1 MKKRGFT
8 LIELLVVIAIIGILV
23 ALLLPA
29 LALAREAAR
38 GATCKNNLRQFG
50 IALQTFADKDPAGR
64 YCTGA
69 SDYRRD
75 GCMDSVGWV
84 ADIVN
89 QGGGKVSTMLCPTS
103 PLLGSEKL
111 NDLLT
116 GTDTTT
122 DVKEGGPPEK
132 LSLGLCG
139 GPYKGLSKAAG
150 DFAGT
155 APVAIATAEVAAD
168 IDRIALISWGIFE
181 DGYNTNYAT
190 SYYLVRTAPRVG
202 KDAGNLPIAATGGAH
217 KGLAG
222 SLGPLTR
229 ATAEAGVIPTSNIPF
244 IGDSAPGDVN
254 EAVAGRTFR
263 RSDQDWIG
271 QTLAGTG
278 ATGLKTF
285 LPKKLTTASQTR
297 GRMSRVSIKN

>member
-75 GCMDSVGWV
+75 GCMDTVGWV

-155 APVAIATAEVAAD
+155 TPVAIATAEVVAD
-168 IDRIALISWGIFE
+168 VDRRHLARDLGCHWNDEGLYTCLRGIRRE
-181 DGYNTNYAT
+181 PVADEVEHEAYDDQCSDDAGSDPGTAT
-190 SYYLVRTAPRVG
+190 GVGDVFPGNVCLGVRTTCLCFR
-202 KDAGNLPIAATGGAH
+202 LLAH
-217 KGLAG
+217 DG
-222 SLGPLTR
+222 S
-229 ATAEAGVIPTSNIPF
+229 
-244 IGDSAPGDVN
+244 
-254 EAVAGRTFR
+254 
-263 RSDQDWIG
+263 
-271 QTLAGTG
+271 
-278 ATGLKTF
+278 
-285 LPKKLTTASQTR
+285 
-297 GRMSRVSIKN
+297 